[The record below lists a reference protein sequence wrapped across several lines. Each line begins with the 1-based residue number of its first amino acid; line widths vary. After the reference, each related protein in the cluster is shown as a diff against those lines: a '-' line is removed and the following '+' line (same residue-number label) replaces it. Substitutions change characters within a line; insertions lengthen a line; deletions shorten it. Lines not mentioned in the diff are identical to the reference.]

1 MDLQKALE
9 TAHKFG
15 VSDVHFSVGK
25 PIMVRLDGSLIS
37 LDEADLREPE
47 VLSMAGMQLDPELCQ
62 PLRPA
67 DTASMLLPILTEAQR
82 DDLDTKGEIDL
93 AYSLQGIGRFRL
105 NVFKQRGTY
114 AAALRLLPFDIPSP
128 DKLGIPDVLVEMT
141 NKKRG
146 LVLVTGPTGSGKSTT
161 LASLINVIN
170 KKRDGHIIT
179 LEDPIE
185 YLHKS
190 NHCIVNQR
198 EIGLDTNGYGP
209 ALRAALRQD
218 PDIILLGE
226 MRDLDT
232 ISTAVTAAET
242 GHLVFSTLHT
252 IGAASTID
260 RIVDVFPPHQ
270 QEQIRIQLATVLE
283 CVCSQQLLPTS
294 DIEGGRCGAFE
305 IMVANPAIRN
315 LIREGKT
322 FQIPSMMQTNRK
334 AGMITMDDALYDLY
348 VRQRVDA
355 ETAMEFAQDYA
366 YLGRKLGKV

>member
-1 MDLQKALE
+1 MDLEKILE
-9 TAHKFG
+9 QAMKRG
-15 VSDVHFSVGK
+15 ASDVHFSVGR
-25 PIMVRLDGSLIS
+25 PIMIRVDGTL
-37 LDEADLREPE
+37 LEMNEN
-47 VLSMAGMQLDPELCQ
+47 V
-62 PLRPA
+62 LRPRDVEEA
-67 DTASMLLPILTEAQR
+67 MLPLLNESQHETIAKTGE
-82 DDLDTKGEIDL
+82 LDF
-93 AYSLQGIGRFRL
+93 AYSLQGVGRFRL

-114 AAALRLLPFDIPSP
+114 AAALRLLPFQIPTPEMLS
-128 DKLGIPDVLVEMT
+128 IPKAVIEMT

-170 KKRDGHIIT
+170 HKYAGHIIT
-179 LEDPIE
+179 MEDPIE

-190 NHCIVNQR
+190 DKAIVNQR
-198 EIGLDTNGYGP
+198 EVGLDTMGYAP

-218 PDIILLGE
+218 PDVILLGE

-232 ISTAVTAAET
+232 IATAVTAAET

-283 CVCSQQLLPTS
+283 CVVSQQLLPL
-294 DIEGGRCGAFE
+294 DGVEGGRCAAFE
-305 IMVANPAIRN
+305 VMIANPAIRN
-315 LIREGKT
+315 LMREGKT

-334 AGMITMDDALYDLY
+334 SGMITMDDALYDLY
-348 VRQRVDA
+348 ISRKINE
-355 ETAMEFAQDYA
+355 ETALTFAQDYA
-366 YLGRKLGKV
+366 YLSRKLQ

>member
-1 MDLQKALE
+1 MILEQALE
-9 TAHKFG
+9 EAMKRG
-15 VSDVHFSVGK
+15 ASDVHFSVGR
-25 PIMVRLDGSLIS
+25 PIMIRVDGALIPMN
-37 LDEADLREPE
+37 EE
-47 VLSMAGMQLDPELCQ
+47 VLVPATVTDYMM
-62 PLRPA
+62 PLLSE
-67 DTASMLLPILTEAQR
+67 TQKH
-82 DDLDTKGEIDL
+82 DLEKKGEIDF
-93 AYSLQGIGRFRL
+93 AYSLQGVGRFRL
-105 NVFKQRGTY
+105 NVFRQRGTY
-114 AAALRLLPFDIPSP
+114 AAALRLLPFKIPTPEDLNLPSA
-128 DKLGIPDVLVEMT
+128 IVEMT

-170 KKRDGHIIT
+170 QRFAGHIIT

-190 NHCIVNQR
+190 SCAIVNQR
-198 EIGLDTNGYGP
+198 EIGLDTMGYAP

-232 ISTAVTAAET
+232 IATAVTAAET

-260 RIVDVFPPHQ
+260 RVVDVFPPHQ

-283 CVCSQQLLPTS
+283 CVVSQQLLPTD

-305 IMVANPAIRN
+305 VMIANPAIRN

-334 AGMITMDDALYDLY
+334 AGMITMDDALYELY
-348 VRQRVDA
+348 IKGRIKQ
-355 ETAMEFAQDYA
+355 ETALTFAQDYA
-366 YLGRKLGKV
+366 YLYRKMN

>member
-1 MDLQKALE
+1 MALMSLEESLRASMERKA
-9 TAHKFG
+9 
-15 VSDVHFSVGK
+15 SDVHYSVGR
-25 PIMVRLDGSLIS
+25 PIMLRIDGDLVELD
-37 LDEADLREPE
+37 DN
-47 VLSMAGMQLDPELCQ
+47 VLKPDDVESYFV
-62 PLRPA
+62 
-67 DTASMLLPILTEAQR
+67 PILSEKQKKELETE
-82 DDLDTKGEIDL
+82 GEIDL
-93 AYSLQGIGRFRL
+93 AYSLASVGRFRL
-105 NVFKQRGTY
+105 NVFLQRGTY

-128 DKLGIPDVLVEMT
+128 EKLSIPQAVVEMT

-161 LASLINVIN
+161 LASMINVIN
-170 KKRDGHIIT
+170 QEKPVHIIT

-185 YLHKS
+185 YPHRSKKA
-190 NHCIVNQR
+190 VVVQR
-198 EIGLDTNGYGP
+198 EIGLDTQGYAQ

-252 IGAASTID
+252 IGAAATID
-260 RIVDVFPPHQ
+260 RVVDVFPPHQ

-283 CVCSQQLLPTS
+283 CVVSQQLMPMEGK
-294 DIEGGRCGAFE
+294 EGGRCAAFE
-305 IMVANPAIRN
+305 VMIANPAIRN

-334 AGMITMDDALYDLY
+334 AGMITMDDSLFELYSS
-348 VRQRVDA
+348 RKISG
-355 ETAMEFAQDYA
+355 ETALTFAQDYQ
-366 YLGRKLGKV
+366 YLARKVI

>member
-1 MDLQKALE
+1 MALLTLDQSLKRSMEMKA
-9 TAHKFG
+9 
-15 VSDVHFSVGK
+15 SDVHYSVGR
-25 PIMVRLDGSLIS
+25 PIMIRVDGDLVEMDENVLKPEDVRKMF
-37 LDEADLREPE
+37 EPIMNE
-47 VLSMAGMQLDPELCQ
+47 KQKKE
-62 PLRPA
+62 
-67 DTASMLLPILTEAQR
+67 
-82 DDLDTKGEIDL
+82 LDTEGEIDF
-93 AYSLQGIGRFRL
+93 AYSLASVGRFRL

-114 AAALRLLPFDIPSP
+114 AAALRLLPFDIPDP
-128 DKLGIPDVLVEMT
+128 AKLSIPPAVVEMT

-161 LASLINVIN
+161 LASLINIIN
-170 KKRDGHIIT
+170 QEKPVHIIT

-190 NHCIVNQR
+190 HTAVVVQR
-198 EIGLDTNGYGP
+198 EIGLDTQSYAQ

-232 ISTAVTAAET
+232 IATAVTAAET

-252 IGAASTID
+252 IGASATID

-283 CVCSQQLLPTS
+283 CVVSQQLMPMS
-294 DIEGGRCGAFE
+294 VKEGGRCAAFE
-305 IMVANPAIRN
+305 VMIANPAIRN

-334 AGMITMDDALYDLY
+334 AGMITMDDSLYELY
-348 VRQRVDA
+348 AKRKISG
-355 ETAMEFAQDYA
+355 ETALTFAQDYQ
-366 YLGRKLGKV
+366 YLSRKVI

>member
-1 MDLQKALE
+1 MLKLESALE
-9 TAHKFG
+9 MAMKRG
-15 VSDVHFSVGK
+15 ASDVHFSVGR
-25 PIMVRLDGSLIS
+25 PIMIRVDGTL
-37 LDEADLREPE
+37 LQLNEE
-47 VLSMAGMQLDPELCQ
+47 VLKPQDVKE
-62 PLRPA
+62 
-67 DTASMLLPILTEAQR
+67 MLLPILTEKQKTTIEEHGE
-82 DDLDTKGEIDL
+82 LDF
-93 AYSLQGIGRFRL
+93 AYSLMGVGRFRL

-114 AAALRLLPFDIPSP
+114 AAALRLLPFEIPAP
-128 DKLGIPDVLVEMT
+128 EQLHIPKAVIEMT
-141 NKKRG
+141 TKKRG

-170 KKRDGHIIT
+170 QNYAGHIIT

-190 NHCIVNQR
+190 RKAIVNQR
-198 EIGLDTNGYGP
+198 EIGLDTMGYAP

-232 ISTAVTAAET
+232 IATAVTAAET

-283 CVCSQQLLPTS
+283 CVVSQALLPTQ
-294 DIEGGRCGAFE
+294 EGGRCAAFE
-305 IMVANPAIRN
+305 VMVTNPAIRN

-334 AGMITMDDALYDLY
+334 AGMITLDDALYDLY
-348 VRQRVDA
+348 VMQKISA
-355 ETAMEFAQDYA
+355 QTALTFAQDYA
-366 YLGRKLGKV
+366 YLNRKIM

>member
-1 MDLQKALE
+1 MAVLTLDQSLKKSMEMKA
-9 TAHKFG
+9 
-15 VSDVHFSVGK
+15 SDVHYSVGR
-25 PIMVRLDGSLIS
+25 PIMIRVDGDLVEMDDHVLKPEDVKKMFDPIMNDKQRAELDK
-37 LDEADLREPE
+37 E
-47 VLSMAGMQLDPELCQ
+47 
-62 PLRPA
+62 
-67 DTASMLLPILTEAQR
+67 
-82 DDLDTKGEIDL
+82 GEIDF
-93 AYSLQGIGRFRL
+93 AYSLASVGRFRL

-114 AAALRLLPFDIPSP
+114 AAALRLLPFDIPDP
-128 DKLGIPDVLVEMT
+128 EKLSIPEAVVEMT
-141 NKKRG
+141 GKKRG

-170 KKRDGHIIT
+170 QEKPVHIIT

-190 NHCIVNQR
+190 HTAVVVQR
-198 EIGLDTNGYGP
+198 EIGLDTQSYAQ

-232 ISTAVTAAET
+232 IATAVTAAET

-252 IGAASTID
+252 IGAAATID

-283 CVCSQQLLPTS
+283 CVVSQQLMPMS
-294 DIEGGRCGAFE
+294 GKDGGRCAAFE
-305 IMVANPAIRN
+305 VMVANPAIRN

-334 AGMITMDDALYDLY
+334 MGMITMDDSLYELY
-348 VRQRVDA
+348 AKRKISG
-355 ETAMEFAQDYA
+355 ETALTFAQDYQ
-366 YLGRKLGKV
+366 YLSRKVI

>member
-1 MDLQKALE
+1 MEIEVALE
-9 TAHKFG
+9 QAMKRG
-15 VSDVHFSVGK
+15 ASDVHFSVGR
-25 PIMVRLDGSLIS
+25 PIMIRVDG
-37 LDEADLREPE
+37 
-47 VLSMAGMQLDPELCQ
+47 
-62 PLRPA
+62 
-67 DTASMLLPILTEAQR
+67 TLLPLNENTLKPMDTEAFLMPLLSESR
-82 DDLDTKGEIDL
+82 HEEIAKSGEVDF
-93 AYSLQGIGRFRL
+93 AYSLQGVGRFRL

-114 AAALRLLPFDIPSP
+114 AAALRLLPFSIPSP
-128 DKLGIPDVLVEMT
+128 EQLSIPSAVIEMT

-170 KKRDGHIIT
+170 QKYAGHIIT

-190 NHCIVNQR
+190 QKAIVNQR
-198 EIGLDTNGYGP
+198 EVGLDTMGYAP

-232 ISTAVTAAET
+232 IATAVTAAET

-283 CVCSQQLLPTS
+283 CVVSQALLPT
-294 DIEGGRCGAFE
+294 IEGGRCAAFE
-305 IMVANPAIRN
+305 VMVANPAIRN
-315 LIREGKT
+315 LIREGKS
-322 FQIPSMMQTNRK
+322 FQITSMMQTNRK
-334 AGMITMDDALYDLY
+334 IGMITLDDSLYELF
-348 VRQRVDA
+348 VAGKVSA
-355 ETAMEFAQDYA
+355 ETALSFAQDYN
-366 YLGRKLGKV
+366 YLSRKIM

>member
-1 MDLQKALE
+1 MELEEALE
-9 TAHKFG
+9 LSMKRGA
-15 VSDVHFSVGK
+15 SDVHVSVGR
-25 PIMVRLDGSLIS
+25 PIMIRVDGVLVELDDHILAPQDVESLMMPILSDRQKEELIS
-37 LDEADLREPE
+37 E
-47 VLSMAGMQLDPELCQ
+47 
-62 PLRPA
+62 
-67 DTASMLLPILTEAQR
+67 
-82 DDLDTKGEIDL
+82 GEIDF
-93 AYSLQGIGRFRL
+93 AYSLASIGRFRL

-114 AAALRLLPFDIPSP
+114 AAALRLLPFKIPSP
-128 DKLGIPDVLVEMT
+128 EDLKIPAAVVEMT
-141 NKKRG
+141 KKKRG

-170 KKRDGHIIT
+170 QDQPVHIIT

-190 NHCIVNQR
+190 KTAVVVQR
-198 EIGLDTNGYGP
+198 EIGIDTLGYAP

-232 ISTAVTAAET
+232 IATAVTAAET

-252 IGAASTID
+252 IGAATTID

-283 CVCSQQLLPTS
+283 CVVSQQLLPLAS
-294 DIEGGRCGAFE
+294 AEGGRCGAFE
-305 IMVANPAIRN
+305 VMVANPAIRN
-315 LIREGKT
+315 MIREAKT

-334 AGMITMDDALYDLY
+334 AGMITMDDSLYELY
-348 VRQRVDA
+348 HSGRVSG
-355 ETAMEFAQDYA
+355 ETALTFAQDYA
-366 YLGRKLGKV
+366 YLSRKII

>member
-1 MDLQKALE
+1 MELELALE
-9 TAHKFG
+9 QAMKRG
-15 VSDVHFSVGK
+15 ASDVHFSVGR
-25 PIMVRLDGSLIS
+25 PIMIRVDGTL
-37 LDEADLREPE
+37 L
-47 VLSMAGMQLDPELCQ
+47 QLNDDV
-62 PLRPA
+62 LRPQEA
-67 DTASMLLPILTEAQR
+67 EALLLPLLSEAQR
-82 DDLDTKGEIDL
+82 ETIAQTGEIDF
-93 AYSLQGIGRFRL
+93 AYSLQGVGRFRL

-114 AAALRLLPFDIPSP
+114 AAALRLLPFTIPTPEQLS
-128 DKLGIPDVLVEMT
+128 IPEAVIEMT

-170 KKRDGHIIT
+170 QKFAGHIIT

-190 NHCIVNQR
+190 KKAIVNQR
-198 EIGLDTNGYGP
+198 EVGLDTMGYAP

-232 ISTAVTAAET
+232 IATAVTAAET

-270 QEQIRIQLATVLE
+270 QEQIKIQLATVLE
-283 CVCSQQLLPTS
+283 CVVSQALLPTQ
-294 DIEGGRCGAFE
+294 EGGRCAAFE
-305 IMVANPAIRN
+305 VMVANPAIRN

-334 AGMITMDDALYDLY
+334 SGMITLDDSLYDLY
-348 VRQRVDA
+348 IRGKVNA
-355 ETAMEFAQDYA
+355 ETALSFAQDYA
-366 YLGRKLGKV
+366 YLSRKIM